1 MRPLPSQGK
10 EVSACLKACGHMF
23 SREGIAD
30 LVANRSRK
38 CPACSLKFSAPA
50 DVLKT
55 HFVGVYNS

>member
-1 MRPLPSQGK
+1 
-10 EVSACLKACGHMF
+10 MF